1 MKHNLIVILIIFVAV
16 LLRIINL
23 NWDLDQHLHP
33 DERFL
38 TMTVNK
44 ITIPNNL
51 ADYLNPN
58 KSSLN
63 PYNNETL
70 FYVYGTL
77 PLTLAK
83 IVAVKLNMDNYN
95 DFTIL
100 GRFLSGLF
108 DIGVLIFLYKIA
120 QLFEKKYRFD
130 KKIKLL
136 VIFFYSITVLAIQHS
151 HFYVVD
157 NFLNFFFIS
166 GLYFITKFRYKRKLI
181 NLILS
186 ACLFGFALGSK
197 LSALYTLPLFIFFI
211 FQGRKTTKPILKL
224 IISMG
229 IFFLIGYLSLRV
241 ADPKFFADNNF
252 LNFKINPI
260 FIENIKSLDVQYSNG
275 SWFPPAIQWISKP
288 KILFAGYNI
297 IFFGLGLPYGILS
310 LLGMYYL
317 FQKYKKIEF
326 RFLIVWAIV
335 FFLYQSMQFIS
346 TMRYFIF
353 LYPFLAFFA
362 AFGYQ
367 QTIQMTNNRKHRY
380 WIGFIIIVLVLIWPV
395 SFMSV
400 YLKDNSRIAASKW
413 IYQNIPENSYL
424 AEEQWDD
431 WLPIYVKGVVSR
443 NYRGEQIPITGPD
456 TEEKWQILHEKL
468 AQADYY
474 ITTSNRAYGSMMPLP
489 QMFPKTAQFYE
500 ELFDGTGNFKKI
512 IEFHSYPS
520 INLPFLNLEFNDQK
534 ADEAFNVYDHPR
546 VIIFKKIK

>member
-1 MKHNLIVILIIFVAV
+1 MKHKLILILIIFVAV

-44 ITIPNNL
+44 IKIPNNL

-58 KSSLN
+58 ESTLN

-70 FYVYGTL
+70 FYVYGTF

-108 DIGVLIFLYKIA
+108 DIGLLIFLYKIT
-120 QLFEKKYRFD
+120 QLFENQYRFD

-136 VIFFYSITVLAIQHS
+136 VTFFYSIAVLPIQHS

-166 GLYFITKFRYKRKLI
+166 GLYFIIKFSYKRKL
-181 NLILS
+181 LDLVLS
-186 ACLFGFALGSK
+186 SFLFGLALGSK

-211 FQGRKTTKPILKL
+211 IQGRKFTKPILKIIAL
-224 IISMG
+224 IG
-229 IFFLIGYLSLRV
+229 IFFLIGYLTLRV

-260 FIENIKSLDVQYSNG
+260 FIENIKSLDSQYSDG
-275 SWFPPAIQWISKP
+275 SWFPPAIQWISKS

-297 IFFGLGLPYGILS
+297 IFFGLGMPYGILS
-310 LLGMYYL
+310 LMGMYFL
-317 FQKYKKIEF
+317 FQKYRKLEF
-326 RFLIVWAIV
+326 KFII

-353 LYPFLAFFA
+353 LYPLLAFFA
-362 AFGYQ
+362 AFGFQ
-367 QTIQMTNNRKHRY
+367 SILGLIKNKNLRRRAAIFLI
-380 WIGFIIIVLVLIWPV
+380 IGILIWPIC
-395 SFMSV
+395 FIRI
-400 YLKDNSRIAASKW
+400 YLKENSRITASRW
-413 IYQNIPENSYL
+413 IYANIPENSYL

-431 WLPIYVKGVVSR
+431 WLPLYVKDVVSR
-443 NYRGEQIPITGPD
+443 NYRGEQIPITGQD
-456 TEEKWQILHEKL
+456 TEEKWQIIQDKL
-468 AQADYY
+468 NQADYY

-489 QMFPKTAQFYE
+489 KMI
-500 ELFDGTGNFKKI
+500 LSG
-512 IEFHSYPS
+512 
-520 INLPFLNLEFNDQK
+520 
-534 ADEAFNVYDHPR
+534 
-546 VIIFKKIK
+546 